1 MKKFLAKAGLLSLAT
16 ATLMTSANAFTVTN
30 ASLDL
35 TNYNK
40 FKVITSGL
48 TAEDI
53 AKVTALVGDT
63 NITITNSATTDEVN
77 VSFDGNSSDTLY
89 FSIPDA
95 DDINIVRGN
104 TLNDLNVTIE
114 IGPNKDHYPLTKTIG
129 TLAVTDDAWNLIT
142 IPAGLHSNARE
153 FIKANKVTMIWGW
166 GWTGSQYDWVSY
178 PSRMESGKGYWVRT
192 RVAANTAGTLGDI
205 IATDYNATVIGDYN
219 GAEINTSNFAEVV
232 SMIPK
237 KDEWV
242 LVGNSGQDAHI
253 ISSADGSE
261 DNSSVYFFE
270 DLLNAPESCYFVS
283 IYHWDSGSDS
293 WINDTIN
300 GATSSPIPNGAG
312 AWVKQRLC
320 NN

>member
-1 MKKFLAKAGLLSLAT
+1 MKKFLVKAGLLSLAT
-16 ATLMTSANAFTVTN
+16 ATLITSANAFTVTD

-35 TNYNK
+35 TNYNT
-40 FKVITSGL
+40 FKVVTSGL

-53 AKVTALVGDT
+53 AQVTALVGDT
-63 NITITNSATTDEVN
+63 NITIVNSATTDEVN
-77 VSFDGNSSDTLY
+77 VSFDGNISDALY
-89 FSIPDA
+89 FSIPDT
-95 DDINIVRGN
+95 DDVNIVRGN
-104 TLNDLNVTIE
+104 TLNELNLTIE
-114 IGPNKDHYPLTKTIG
+114 IGPNTDHYPLTKTIG
-129 TLAVTDDAWNLIT
+129 TLDVTDDAWNLIT

-166 GWTGSQYDWVSY
+166 SFNGESYDWESY

-192 RVAANTAGTLGDI
+192 RIAANTGGSLGDI
-205 IATDYNATVIGDYN
+205 VATDYNATVVGDYN

-242 LVGNSGQDAHI
+242 LVGNSGETANI

-261 DNSSVYFFE
+261 NNSSIYFFE

-283 IYHWDSGSDS
+283 VYHWDSASDS
-293 WINDTIN
+293 WVNDTIN
-300 GATSSPIPNGAG
+300 GATSSPIPAGAG